1 MKKIF
6 LITAMAFGLTMV
18 SGAFAEA
25 LAQEHHSVK
34 VEHKKGWS
42 HRKKYAVIGA
52 GAGAA
57 TGALISK
64 HHARGAVIGGVV
76 GGASGYLL
84 GRHKDRKYPYR
95 RTYKTK
101 RTVH

>member
-6 LITAMAFGLTMV
+6 WIVTMAFGLTMV
-18 SGAFAEA
+18 AGAFVEA
-25 LAQEHHSVK
+25 AAQKHTVK

-42 HRKKYAVIGA
+42 HRKKYGVIGA

-84 GRHKDRKYPYR
+84 GRHKDKKYPYR
-95 RTYKTK
+95 RTYKAK
-101 RTVH
+101 KTVH